1 MRICLLFCSFYRRHQ
16 FINQFARKHFPPL
29 RFGPWPFSNSFR
41 CSQLRTARARIAI
54 NLFCFGS
61 HWFLDQQPVVPLL
74 NSFAE
79 GVFDDAVLQ
88 RVKAD
93 DYQPSSGFQ
102 HLRGG
107 VQQLPQIVQFTVYE
121 YSESLKSLRRGMNPS
136 FCLIHWPGRGRYDF
150 RKLHGS
156 AYRPRP
162 DNGSGDSPRP
172 PFVTEFVNHI
182 GKLTLVEVVYH
193 LFGGELGLRIH
204 SHVESSFRLKTETS
218 RRIL

>member
-1 MRICLLFCSFYRRHQ
+1 MLYRTFYRRHQ
-16 FINQFARKHFPPL
+16 FINQFACKHFPPL
-29 RFGPWPFSNSFR
+29 RFGLWPFSSSFHR
-41 CSQLRTARARIAI
+41 PQFRTARPRIAI
-54 NLFCFGS
+54 NLFFFGS

-74 NSFAE
+74 CSFSE
-79 GVFDDAVLQ
+79 GIFDDAVLQ

-93 DYQPSSGFQ
+93 DYQPSSRFQ

-107 VQQLPQIVQFTVYE
+107 VQQRPQIVQFTVYE
-121 YSESLKSLRRGMNPS
+121 YSESLKSFRRGMNPS
-136 FCLIHWPGRGRYDF
+136 FCLIHWPGRDRYDF
-150 RKLHGS
+150 RELHGS

-193 LFGGELGLRIH
+193 LLGGEFGLRIH
-204 SHVESSFRLKTETS
+204 SHVEPSFRLKTEAT
-218 RRIL
+218 RRVL